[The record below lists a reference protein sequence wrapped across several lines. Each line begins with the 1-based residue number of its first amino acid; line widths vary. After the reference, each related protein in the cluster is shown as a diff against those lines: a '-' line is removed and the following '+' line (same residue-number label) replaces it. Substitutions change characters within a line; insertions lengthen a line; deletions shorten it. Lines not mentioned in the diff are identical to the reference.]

1 MWLPELEYEDGAR
14 VFSFREEEE
23 EDVEEN
29 DDDEKWRGLLGLS
42 LCLTHPTVNIAF
54 STE

>member
-1 MWLPELEYEDGAR
+1 MPELEYEGGAR

-29 DDDEKWRGLLGLS
+29 DDDEKWRGFLGLS
-42 LCLTHPTVNIAF
+42 LCLSHHPT
-54 STE
+54 